1 MHSLFERHGE
11 PAADEIVELPVALAG
26 KGSQGLT
33 PVCEYLFFG
42 SGHVKIRADGVGN
55 VLVRLARH
63 PFPDHT
69 GPK

>member
-1 MHSLFERHGE
+1 
-11 PAADEIVELPVALAG
+11 LPVALAG

-55 VLVRLARH
+55 VSWERGGVPAAPRT
-63 PFPDHT
+63 T
-69 GPK
+69 GRRGSPA